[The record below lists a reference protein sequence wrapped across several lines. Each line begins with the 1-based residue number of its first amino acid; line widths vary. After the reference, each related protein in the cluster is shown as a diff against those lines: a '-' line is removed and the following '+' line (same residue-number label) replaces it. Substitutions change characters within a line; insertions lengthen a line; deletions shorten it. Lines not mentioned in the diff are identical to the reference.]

1 MADLALDLARRC
13 RSVAAA
19 ICITSV
25 VGTAMGLTWP
35 LLALVLERQGVD
47 DALIGLSTSSQ
58 TLAILVASPFAPA
71 IIARLGMVRALCAC
85 TAVIVAALLLLPL
98 HTDVYAWM
106 PIRFA
111 LGAGAAILF
120 IAGETWVN
128 AVTPDAMRGRIIGV
142 FGFLWAA
149 GFGIGPLIIRAT
161 GIEGW
166 PPFLAGIGLILLAT
180 VPLPF
185 ASDLAPTIGR
195 HRSASIPRFLRIA
208 PAALLA
214 TALLGVID
222 SVNDS
227 FLPLYG
233 LRNGLDEDTAV
244 TVLAVVLAGMT
255 AAQIPVGWLADR
267 FDRRRLLRALVMGV
281 LCLAIVL
288 PLVMGDSILVWPV
301 AALWGGAAGG
311 IWAVSL
317 VLIGERFRDADL
329 AAANAARGVLY
340 GIGAAGGPLLAGS
353 ALHIWNPHGLMLV
366 IALACLFYLAAILGR
381 DEQS

>member
-1 MADLALDLARRC
+1 MAELVLDSAQRR

-35 LLALVLERQGVD
+35 LLSLVLERQGVD
-47 DALIGLSTSSQ
+47 DSLIGLSTTSQ
-58 TLAILVASPFAPA
+58 TLAIMVASPFAPRV
-71 IIARLGMVRALCAC
+71 IGRFGMVRTLYAC
-85 TAVIVAALLLLPL
+85 TGVIVAALLLLPL
-98 HTDVYAWM
+98 YPDAYVWM

-111 LGAGAAILF
+111 LGAGAGILF

-128 AVTPDAMRGRIIGV
+128 AVTTDAMRGRTIGV

-166 PPFLAGIGLILLAT
+166 APFLAGIALIVAAT
-180 VPLPF
+180 LPLPF
-185 ASDLAPTIGR
+185 AGDVVPAINGR
-195 HRSASIPRFLRIA
+195 LRLPVRRLVRLA

-214 TALLGVID
+214 TALLGTLD
-222 SVNDS
+222 AVNDS

-244 TVLAVVLAGMT
+244 TLLAVVIAGMT
-255 AAQIPVGWLADR
+255 AVQIPIGWLADR
-267 FDRRRLLRALVMGV
+267 FDRRALLRAMALGV
-281 LCLAIVL
+281 LAVVLVL
-288 PLVMGDSILVWPV
+288 PLVIDRPVLVWPV
-301 AALWGGAAGG
+301 AVALGASLGG

-317 VLIGERFRDADL
+317 VLIGERFQGEDL
-329 AAANAARGVLY
+329 AAANAVRGVLY
-340 GIGAAGGPLLAGS
+340 GFGAAAGPLLAGF
-353 ALHIWNPHGLMLV
+353 AMEIWNPHGMLLV
-366 IALACLFYLAAILGR
+366 VVLGCLLYLPATLLRGADR
-381 DEQS
+381 